1 MVFWWGNMVF
11 AISVCAVTALLVL
24 LCVLFKP
31 DIKIGKVKFATY
43 WVVSLAGAI
52 ILLVGGCIPVSE
64 LLKGLTAD
72 SSVNPIKILI
82 LFFSMT
88 SLSVFLDVLGFFR
101 YLANVVLS
109 KANGSQKVLF
119 TLLYVTVSVL
129 TIFTSNDI
137 VILTFTPFICF
148 FSKKAKINPL
158 PYLIAEFVAANT
170 WSMALIIG
178 NPTNIYLASF
188 ADIDFIEYFKYMAI
202 PTVMAGLTSYF
213 VLYFLFRKQ
222 LSQEVNVVSEK
233 GKVRDKKLVILG
245 LIHLGLC
252 TVFLTVSS
260 YIGLP
265 MWLISCGFAVSLFLC
280 VVLVY
285 IKRRKKPKVLY
296 STFVRLPF
304 ELVPFVLSMF
314 TLVLTLEYVGATKII
329 AEFLNS
335 INSVFTYGFL
345 SVLTANVIN
354 NIPMSVLFSSVLNS
368 TGLIGNE
375 YLKAVFASVAGSNI
389 GAYLTPV
396 GALAGIM
403 WSSILKLY
411 GIKLSFK
418 DFVKNGLVIG
428 VPTLLMTLIG
438 IEITL

>member
-1 MVFWWGNMVF
+1 MK
-11 AISVCAVTALLVL
+11 T
-24 LCVLFKP
+24 K
-31 DIKIGKVKFATY
+31 KF
-43 WVVSLAGAI
+43 
-52 ILLVGGCIPVSE
+52 
-64 LLKGLTAD
+64 
-72 SSVNPIKILI
+72 N
-82 LFFSMT
+82 T
-88 SLSVFLDVLGFFR
+88 S
-101 YLANVVLS
+101 
-109 KANGSQKVLF
+109 Q
-119 TLLYVTVSVL
+119 
-129 TIFTSNDI
+129 
-137 VILTFTPFICF
+137 
-148 FSKKAKINPL
+148 
-158 PYLIAEFVAANT
+158 
-170 WSMALIIG
+170 
-178 NPTNIYLASF
+178 
-188 ADIDFIEYFKYMAI
+188 
-202 PTVMAGLTSYF
+202 
-213 VLYFLFRKQ
+213 
-222 LSQEVNVVSEK
+222 
-233 GKVRDKKLVILG
+233 LVILG

-252 TVFLTVSS
+252 TIFLTVSS

-280 VVLVY
+280 VVLVH

-418 DFVKNGLVIG
+418 DFVKNGLIIG
-428 VPTLLMTLIG
+428 IPTLLMTLIG
-438 IEITL
+438 IEIIL